1 MIVQIKSNKQIE
13 LRRVGE
19 DDAVLITEYLSQ
31 LSAETRS
38 RFGPHP
44 YDIDSVTAFYKKM
57 VHLGFMAID
66 IDSNTIIG
74 YAVIKMGYLEHD
86 FNRLE
91 NYGISLDHHT
101 DCTFAPSVAD
111 NWQNQGV
118 GNALFDFMLDHLL
131 FIGFSR
137 IILWGGVQASN
148 ENAIQYYKKIGFEN
162 LGSFEY
168 HGLNYDMI
176 LNIGGA

>member
-1 MIVQIKSNKQIE
+1 MLVEIKKNKQIE

-19 DDAVLITEYLSQ
+19 ADAGIITEYLSQ
-31 LSAETRS
+31 LSTETRK

-44 YDIDSVTAFYKKM
+44 YDIDSVNAFYKKM
-57 VHLGFMAID
+57 VHLGFIAMD
-66 IDSNTIIG
+66 IESNKIVG

-86 FNRLE
+86 FTRLE
-91 NYGISLDHHT
+91 NYGLGLDQLT
-101 DCTFAPSVAD
+101 DCCFAPSVAD

-118 GNALFDFMLDHLL
+118 GNALFDFVLEQVL

-148 ENAIQYYKKIGFEN
+148 ENAIQYYKKLGFET

-168 HGLNYDMI
+168 QGLNYDMI